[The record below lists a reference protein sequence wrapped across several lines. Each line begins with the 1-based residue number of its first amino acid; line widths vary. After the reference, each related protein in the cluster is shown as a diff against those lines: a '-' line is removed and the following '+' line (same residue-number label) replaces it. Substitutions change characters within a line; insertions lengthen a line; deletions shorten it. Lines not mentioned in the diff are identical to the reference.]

1 MLPAFAIAADG
12 LAVQSRK
19 LEGVAL
25 VVALQG
31 TQQAPS
37 STPAIDASPVRV
49 RTLPVGDPLE
59 SLVTMKEAELA
70 YRMNAAVLSTA
81 GEMLDTLL
89 DALDRDTR

>member
-19 LEGVAL
+19 LE

-31 TQQAPS
+31 TQQAPT

-49 RTLPVGDPLE
+49 RTLPVGDPVE

-70 YRMNAAVLSTA
+70 YRVNAAVLSTA